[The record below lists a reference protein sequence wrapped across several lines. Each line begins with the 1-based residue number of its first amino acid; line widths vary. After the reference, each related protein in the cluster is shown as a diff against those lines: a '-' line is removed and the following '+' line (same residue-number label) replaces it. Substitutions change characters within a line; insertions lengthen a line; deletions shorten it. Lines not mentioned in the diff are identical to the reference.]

1 MVSCS
6 SRPSITTMSSS
17 ERPVRRVLIADDSDL
32 MRSMLRE
39 QITHGG
45 AFEIAGEAATGYE
58 VIRMVHELDPDII
71 TLDLA
76 MPDLGGVEALDYVL
90 SQAPRPVVIIS
101 AHDRSLVDPALNA
114 MVAGAVEFVAKPS
127 GSTIEEARAFRT
139 RLYQA
144 MRAASVAHLLNLPR
158 RIQQSQSRARRPHD
172 SAPAARCAVAIAAS
186 TGGPRALTEI
196 VPHLPEDLP
205 AAVFIVQH
213 MPPLFT
219 SAFARRLDQMSA
231 LPVREAEQGEVV
243 EEGVVYIARGGA
255 HLDLQRADGVMR
267 IVLSDAIPVW
277 NVRPA
282 ADVLFRAVARTFGP
296 ASVGVVLTGMGRDGA
311 EGLRAIAEVGGS
323 TLAQDEESSVIASMP
338 RAAAPHAQRIV
349 PLTALGGEIGRQ
361 AVLRS
366 RARAG

>member
-1 MVSCS
+1 M
-6 SRPSITTMSSS
+6 
-17 ERPVRRVLIADDSDL
+17 RRVLIADDSEL

-39 QITHGG
+39 QIMHTGG
-45 AFEIAGEAATGYE
+45 FEIAGEAATGYQ

-76 MPDLGGVEALDYVL
+76 MPDLGGVEALDYIL
-90 SQAPRPVVIIS
+90 SQAPRPVIIIS
-101 AHDRSLVDPALNA
+101 AHDRSLADPALNA
-114 MVAGAVEFVAKPS
+114 MVSGAAVEFVTKPN
-127 GSTIEEARAFRT
+127 GSSIEEAVAFRN

-144 MRAASVAHLLNLPR
+144 LRAAAVAHLLNLPR
-158 RIQQSQSRARRPHD
+158 RIQLAQSKVPRAPGT
-172 SAPAARCAVAIAAS
+172 APPARCAVVIGAS
-186 TGGPRALTEI
+186 TGGPRALAEI
-196 VPHLPEDLP
+196 VPRLAADTP

-219 SAFARRLDQMSA
+219 SAFARRLDQICA
-231 LPVREAEQGEVV
+231 LPVREAEDGETVH
-243 EEGVVYIARGGA
+243 EGVVYVARGGF
-255 HLDLQRADGVMR
+255 HLDLQRDAGEVR
-267 IVLSDAIPVW
+267 IVLSDAAPVW

-311 EGLRAIAEVGGS
+311 DGLRAIAEVGGS

-349 PLTALGGEIGRQ
+349 SLSELGGEIVRQ
-361 AVLRS
+361 ALLRS

>member
-1 MVSCS
+1 
-6 SRPSITTMSSS
+6 MSSS
-17 ERPVRRVLIADDSDL
+17 ERRVRRVLIADDSEL

-39 QITHGG
+39 QIPHSG
-45 AFEIAGEAATGYE
+45 AFEIAGEAATGYQ

-76 MPDLGGVEALDYVL
+76 MPDLGGMEALDYVL

-101 AHDRSLVDPALNA
+101 AQKRELADSALEA
-114 MVAGAVEFVAKPS
+114 MVSGAVEFVAKPN
-127 GSTIEEARAFRT
+127 GSSLEEAVAFRT

-144 MRAASVAHLLNLPR
+144 LRAASVAHLLNLPR
-158 RIQQSQSRARRPHD
+158 RIQLSQNKARRPHD
-172 SAPAARCAVAIAAS
+172 TAPAARCAVAVGAS

-196 VPHLPEDLP
+196 VPRLAQDLP

-243 EEGVVYIARGGA
+243 EEGVVYIARGGS
-255 HLDLQRADGVMR
+255 HLDLQRAAGTVR
-267 IVLSDAIPVW
+267 ILLSDASPVW

-338 RAAAPHAQRIV
+338 RAAAPYAQRIV
-349 PLTALGGEIGRQ
+349 PLTELGGEIGRQ
-361 AVLRS
+361 SLLRS
-366 RARAG
+366 RSRPG

>member
-1 MVSCS
+1 
-6 SRPSITTMSSS
+6 MSSS
-17 ERPVRRVLIADDSDL
+17 ERPLRRVLIADDSEM
-32 MRSMLRE
+32 MRAMLRE
-39 QITHGG
+39 QITHSGG
-45 AFEIAGEAATGYE
+45 FEIVGEAASGYQ

-90 SQAPRPVVIIS
+90 SEAPRPVVIIS
-101 AHDRSLVDPALNA
+101 AQDRSLADPALHA
-114 MVAGAVEFVAKPS
+114 MVSGAVEFVAKPN
-127 GSTIEEARAFRT
+127 GSSVEEAAAFRN

-144 MRAASVAHLLNLPR
+144 LRAASVAHLLNLPR
-158 RIQQSQSRARRPHD
+158 RIQMSRDRAREAHD
-172 SAPAARCAVAIAAS
+172 GAPPARCAVAIAAS
-186 TGGPRALTEI
+186 TGGPRALADV
-196 VPHLPEDLP
+196 VPRLAASLP

-243 EEGVVYIARGGA
+243 EEGVVYVARGGA
-255 HLDLQRADGVMR
+255 HLDLQRDGGDVR
-267 IVLSDAIPVW
+267 IVLSDALPVW

-311 EGLRAIAEVGGS
+311 EGLRALGEVGGV
-323 TLAQDEESSVIASMP
+323 TLAQDEASSVIASMP
-338 RAAAPHAQRIV
+338 RAAAPYAQRIV
-349 PLTALGGEIGRQ
+349 PLTDLGPEIGRQ
-361 AVLRS
+361 ALLRS
-366 RARAG
+366 RARPG

>member
-1 MVSCS
+1 
-6 SRPSITTMSSS
+6 MSSS
-17 ERPVRRVLIADDSDL
+17 ERPVRRVLIADDSEL

-39 QITHGG
+39 QITHSGG
-45 AFEIAGEAATGYE
+45 FEIAGEAATGYQ

-76 MPDLGGVEALDYVL
+76 MPDLGGVDALDYVL
-90 SQAPRPVVIIS
+90 SEAPRPVVIIS
-101 AHDRSLVDPALNA
+101 AHDRSLADPALNA
-114 MVAGAVEFVAKPS
+114 MVSGAVEFVAKPN
-127 GSTIEEARAFRT
+127 GSSIEEAIAFRT

-144 MRAASVAHLLNLPR
+144 LRAASVAHLLNLPR
-158 RIQQSQSRARRPHD
+158 RMQLHQAKARRPEH
-172 SAPAARCAVAIAAS
+172 APAARCAVAIGAS
-186 TGGPRALTEI
+186 TGGPRALAEI
-196 VPHLPEDLP
+196 VPRIVADVP

-243 EEGVVYIARGGA
+243 EEGVVYLARGGS
-255 HLDLQRADGVMR
+255 HLDLQREAGVVS
-267 IVLSDAIPVW
+267 IVLSDDKPVW

-311 EGLRAIAEVGGS
+311 DGLRAIAEVGGS

-349 PLTALGGEIGRQ
+349 PLADLGGEIGRQ
-361 AVLRS
+361 ARL
-366 RARAG
+366 RARARAE

>member
-1 MVSCS
+1 
-6 SRPSITTMSSS
+6 MSSS
-17 ERPVRRVLIADDSDL
+17 ERGVRRVLIADDSEL

-39 QITHGG
+39 QIMHTGG
-45 AFEIAGEAATGYE
+45 FEIAGEAATGYQ

-76 MPDLGGVEALDYVL
+76 MPDLGGVEALDYIL
-90 SQAPRPVVIIS
+90 SQAPRPVIIIS
-101 AHDRSLVDPALNA
+101 AHDRSLADPALNA
-114 MVAGAVEFVAKPS
+114 MVSGAVEFVTKPN
-127 GSTIEEARAFRT
+127 GSSIEEAVAFRN

-144 MRAASVAHLLNLPR
+144 LRAASVAHLLNLPR
-158 RIQQSQSRARRPHD
+158 RIQLAQSKATRSPET
-172 SAPAARCAVAIAAS
+172 APAARCAVAIGAS
-186 TGGPRALTEI
+186 TGGPRALAEI
-196 VPHLPEDLP
+196 VPRLAADMP

-219 SAFARRLDQMSA
+219 SAFARRLDQICV
-231 LPVREAEQGEVV
+231 LPVREAVDGETVH
-243 EEGVVYIARGGA
+243 EGVVYVARGGS
-255 HLDLQRADGVMR
+255 HLDLQREAGEVR
-267 IVLSDAIPVW
+267 IVLSDAAPVW

-311 EGLRAIAEVGGS
+311 DGLRAIAAVGGS

-338 RAAAPHAQRIV
+338 RAAAAHAQRIV
-349 PLTALGGEIGRQ
+349 SLSQLGGEIARQ
-361 AVLRS
+361 ALLRS

>member
-1 MVSCS
+1 M
-6 SRPSITTMSSS
+6 
-17 ERPVRRVLIADDSDL
+17 RRVLIADDSDL
-32 MRSMLRE
+32 MRTMLRE
-39 QITHGG
+39 QIPHSG
-45 AFEIAGEAATGYE
+45 AFEVVGEASTGYQ

-101 AHDRSLVDPALNA
+101 AHDRSMADPALNA
-114 MVAGAVEFVAKPS
+114 MVSGAVEFVAKPG
-127 GSTIEEARAFRT
+127 GSTIEEAAAFRT

-144 MRAASVAHLLNLPR
+144 LRAASVAHLLNLPR
-158 RIQQSQSRARRPHD
+158 RIQQSQSREQRTKH

-196 VPHLPEDLP
+196 VPRLPGDLP

-213 MPPLFT
+213 MPQLFT
-219 SAFARRLDQMSA
+219 SAFARRLDQISP
-231 LPVREAEQGEVV
+231 LPVREAEQAEVV

-255 HLDLQRADGVMR
+255 HLDLRRTEGSVR
-267 IVLSDAIPVW
+267 IVLSDELPVW

-311 EGLRAIAEVGGS
+311 EGLRAIAAVGGG

-338 RAAAPHAQRIV
+338 RAAAPHAQRVV
-349 PLTALGGEIGRQ
+349 PLTLLGPEIGRQ

-366 RARAG
+366 RARSR